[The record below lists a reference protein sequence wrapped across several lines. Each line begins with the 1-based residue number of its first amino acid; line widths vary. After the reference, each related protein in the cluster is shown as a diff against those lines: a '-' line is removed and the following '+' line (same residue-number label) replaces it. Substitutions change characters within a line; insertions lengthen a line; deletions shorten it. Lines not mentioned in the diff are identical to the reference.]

1 MTIDHR
7 LGQRAQVGRAHGDLS
22 GSFFVFVAEMK
33 EKVNDASESK
43 IVNDNP
49 KEKEVKEDGQSIKE
63 QKGSSGKNRG
73 S

>member
-1 MTIDHR
+1 
-7 LGQRAQVGRAHGDLS
+7 
-22 GSFFVFVAEMK
+22 MK
-33 EKVNDASESK
+33 EKVNDASETK